1 MLNSLK
7 TIALSASAVALSV
20 GALPTTAT
28 GASAMPNEITGTT
41 TQQAAFT
48 TQRVT
53 FQSAGETIVGTLYVP
68 SGVDADNAAKAVVV
82 TGAWTTIKEQM
93 PALYAER
100 LAQNGM
106 VALAFDFRTWG
117 ESEGVTRSLEDPEMK
132 IADIEA
138 AGRYLL
144 SRPEVLEVHGLGIC
158 ASSGYMATA
167 AERTD
172 IFSSIALVA
181 PWLHNE
187 PIVEAVYGG
196 EEGVA
201 NLIQTAES
209 ARQTELTTG
218 EPQLIDAAGPAGSDA
233 LMAIDGYYVDTN
245 RGMVPEWE
253 NTFNLA
259 SWTGWL
265 NFDGVRAASGI
276 NEPTL
281 IVHSEAAAIPDGA
294 REFYANLSAPKSQV
308 WLNDV
313 TQFDFYDQAK
323 GVDPAIE
330 AVTAHFQRS

>member
-1 MLNSLK
+1 MS
-7 TIALSASAVALSV
+7 
-20 GALPTTAT
+20 
-28 GASAMPNEITGTT
+28 NEIAATN

-68 SGVDADNAAKAVVV
+68 TGVDAQNAAKAVVV

-117 ESEGVTRSLEDPEMK
+117 ESEGSTRSLENPEMK
-132 IADIEA
+132 ITDIEA
-138 AGRYLL
+138 AGRYLA
-144 SRPEVLEVHGLGIC
+144 SRAEVREVHGLGIC

-172 IFSSIALVA
+172 IFRSIALVA
-181 PWLHNE
+181 PWLHNQ

-196 EEGVA
+196 QDGV
-201 NLIQTAES
+201 NGLLETARN
-209 ARQTELTTG
+209 AKATERSTG
-218 EPQLIDAAGPAGSDA
+218 EPQLITAGGPEGSDA
-233 LMAIDGYYVDTN
+233 LMALDGYYSDPS
-245 RGMVPEWE
+245 RGMIPEWE

-294 REFYANLSAPKSQV
+294 KEFYESLTAPKSQV
-308 WLNDV
+308 WLDGV
-313 TQFDFYDQAK
+313 TQFDFYDQAN

-330 AVTAHFQRS
+330 AVTAHFERS